1 MTFTA
6 SGGPGCRLRMLA
18 VGGGGDCGGSG
29 NGGGS
34 GYIPYMDTPLEET
47 FRNLTIQVAVGRGGQ
62 PSEIAIDHAVKIIS
76 YKFKKNLK

>member
-1 MTFTA
+1 
-6 SGGPGCRLRMLA
+6 MLA

-34 GYIPYMDTPLEET
+34 GYIPYMDTPLEDT

-62 PSEIAIDHAVKIIS
+62 PSEIAIDHAVVEMSAWPFSAQCTYLSCMHVLTI
-76 YKFKKNLK
+76 